1 MLTFCGFPN
10 DEIWRKLKK
19 LPEEWHTLAEIP
31 KKNDEMSMWQ
41 FKFAEKFLF
50 LFRLARA
57 LSGAVLPFLFQYI
70 EKDGTP
76 SDWCA

>member
-1 MLTFCGFPN
+1 
-10 DEIWRKLKK
+10 
-19 LPEEWHTLAEIP
+19 
-31 KKNDEMSMWQ
+31 MWQ